1 MVQIKIE
8 PEPEY
13 DLFSKVGSI
22 DLEYGVKGRELEHNL
37 EAAQATFVRSM
48 EMRGLTLAR
57 IPGQRNPVWI
67 TDEDGRLNAFYAID
81 WYGERIPK
89 HVPPDGNPLELAH
102 TRETSLEETGGKVE
116 YRVVGIFWGPKTSI
130 EVLKASAQI
139 KDEERLAKNPTS
151 FGPGGIQ
158 LPGSPDYPGDDA
170 MRPPQPRTDPRILSA
185 LERRQPRDRREP
197 KPSRDQGL
205 IDDDTRRIT

>member
-8 PEPEY
+8 AEPEY
-13 DLFSKVGSI
+13 DLLSKVGSI
-22 DLEYGVKGRELEHNL
+22 DLEYGVKGRELERNL

-48 EMRGLTLAR
+48 ELRGLTLAN

-67 TDEDGRLNAFYAID
+67 TDDDGRLNAFYAID
-81 WYGERIPK
+81 WHGERVPK
-89 HVPPDGNPLELAH
+89 ITQADGQVADLPH
-102 TRETSLEETGGKVE
+102 TRETTLEETGGKVE

-139 KDEERLAKNPTS
+139 RDEERLAKNPTS

-170 MRPPQPRTDPRILSA
+170 PPPPRTDPRILSA
-185 LERRQPRDRREP
+185 LERRQPRDRKES
-197 KPSRDQGL
+197 KPSRDRDL
-205 IDDDTRRIT
+205 IDDDTRRIA